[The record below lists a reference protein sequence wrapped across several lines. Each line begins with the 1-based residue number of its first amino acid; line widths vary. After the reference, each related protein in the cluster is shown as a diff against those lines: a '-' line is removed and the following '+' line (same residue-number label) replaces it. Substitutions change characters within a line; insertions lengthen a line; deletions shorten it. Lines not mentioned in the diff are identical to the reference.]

1 MHYNSFVAMLVHTT
15 GFVYRVNIISKAKDE
30 DEDEDDEEMDDRMDP
45 YPSALLIP

>member
-30 DEDEDDEEMDDRMDP
+30 DEDDEEMDDLMGP